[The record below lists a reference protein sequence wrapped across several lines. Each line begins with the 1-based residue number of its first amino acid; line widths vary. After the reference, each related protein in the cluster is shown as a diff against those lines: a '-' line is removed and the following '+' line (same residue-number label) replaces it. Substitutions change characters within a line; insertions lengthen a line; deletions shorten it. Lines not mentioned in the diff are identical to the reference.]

1 MIKIVRLYLSFF
13 EATLRLQKLH
23 ILMNGWNRLPVMVA
37 ATYSLKA
44 FYFPGQS
51 VFDCISS
58 LFPPA
63 PIIYSHES
71 GRASEARQGE
81 TGGRG
86 FALWH
91 SALVFQKGTMQS
103 PLQSLRRGGGGHII
117 EKLTVSPG
125 FTAGLHRS
133 GAQRL
138 WEPVAGADRQH
149 LWVHRHAGPPH
160 HRQLPARLAVQVQL
174 QLPPRVS
181 GQQHSA
187 GLVSYTN
194 MNNTLRVSTEI
205 LNVTFCL

>member
-13 EATLRLQKLH
+13 EATLRLQKWH

-103 PLQSLRRGGGGHII
+103 PLQSLRRGGRGAHHWKADCVIW
-117 EKLTVSPG
+117 
-125 FTAGLHRS
+125 LHRRS
-133 GAQRL
+133 PQVR
-138 WEPVAGADRQH
+138 
-149 LWVHRHAGPPH
+149 GPTPMGTC
-160 HRQLPARLAVQVQL
+160 RWCRSATSLGTSTRRTPPPSSVTCPACCT
-174 QLPPRVS
+174 S
-181 GQQHSA
+181 SA
-187 GLVSYTN
+187 AATP
-194 MNNTLRVSTEI
+194 
-205 LNVTFCL
+205 